1 MLEDLQL
8 QQLNQLEQYLAMVGS
23 TQTLQKHTFTLAEH
37 L

>member
-8 QQLNQLEQYLAMVGS
+8 QQLNQLEQYLVTGGS
-23 TQTLQKHTFTLAEH
+23 TQTMQKLTSILAEH

>member
-8 QQLNQLEQYLAMVGS
+8 LQLNQLAQYRAMRGS
-23 TQTLQKHTFTLAEH
+23 TQTLQKLTFTLAEH